1 MYALFKKEI
10 NNFLSSLIGIMVV
23 VVFLLITGLFLW
35 VFKSDFNIMSYG
47 YASLDGLFILA
58 PWVFLF
64 LVPAVTMRF
73 FAEERRT
80 GTIEMLLTKPLS
92 DWQIVGAK
100 YLAGVALV
108 LLALIPTLIY
118 YISVSRLA
126 IPVGNVD
133 HGGIW
138 GSYIGLFFLS
148 AAFVSIGVFCSSVTN
163 NQILAFILS
172 VFLCGFLY
180 IGFDML
186 YSLSLFGKVD
196 LFIQQLGMAA
206 HYSSL
211 SRGVIDTRDLLYFL
225 GVIALF
231 LCLTKSSL
239 ASRKN
244 NKRNEITTL
253 VFTMLIIVLTN
264 TIGSFVYTRFDL
276 TSEKRYTL
284 SDTSKDILKDLDD
297 YVYFRVYLEGEFPAG
312 FKKLRKETKE
322 MLDEF
327 RAYSK
332 FIDYEFI
339 NPSES
344 NDQAERQET
353 YKILWQSG
361 LNYYTE
367 TVQTNTGMQQIM
379 IWPGTIVSYRE
390 NELAIDLLSGQSGQ
404 SQETVLN
411 NSAQDLEYKLISAIK
426 EISTSNKPTVAFVDG
441 HGELS
446 DLEVY
451 DIANTLSK
459 KYIIKRATL
468 NEQLNSLMKR
478 ELDRDSNIIIKPAFD
493 AVIIAK
499 PTLPFTEKD
508 KFIIDQYIM
517 YGGKVMWLIDPVNAN
532 MDSLQSSESTMGLTL
547 DLNIDDQLF
556 KYGMRLNKNLLLA
569 YPCAKIGLVT
579 GQGASLQSML
589 LPWYYFPLLSPASE
603 HPIVRNIES
612 VKAEFVSSLEPTTS
626 APEIQKI
633 PLLKTSDYTKVS
645 SAPVYISL
653 DILNQRPSAQM
664 FPQKGLMTAY
674 LLNGVFTSLYEN
686 RMPASITDAPEIG
699 FKAESVPN
707 SMIIIADGDII
718 RNQLAQLDY
727 AKKNNKRV
735 GSPLPLGYDQYT
747 NNTYGNKQF
756 IENAISYLL
765 EGQGLIDIRSREL
778 KIRLLDINKI
788 NSSQITWQLIN
799 VVLPS
804 AIMIIFGIILAILR
818 KKKYT
823 SN

>member
-10 NNFLSSLIGIMVV
+10 NSFLSSLIGIMVV

-35 VFKSDFNIMSYG
+35 VFRSDFNIMTYG
-47 YASLDGLFILA
+47 YASLDSLFILA

-80 GTIEMLLTKPLS
+80 GTIEMLLTKPIS

-100 YLAGVALV
+100 YLAGVTLV

-118 YISVSRLA
+118 YLTVSHLA
-126 IPVGNVD
+126 IPAGNID

-148 AAFVSIGVFCSSVTN
+148 ATFVSIGVFCSSVTN

-172 VFLCGFLY
+172 VFLCGFFY
-180 IGFDML
+180 IGFDL
-186 YSLSLFGKVD
+186 IHSLALFGKID
-196 LFIQQLGMAA
+196 LFIQQLGVAA
-206 HYSSL
+206 HYSSM

-225 GVIALF
+225 AVISLF

-239 ASRKN
+239 ANRKN
-244 NKRNEITTL
+244 NRRNEAFSIVITL
-253 VFTMLIIVLTN
+253 IIIVLVN
-264 TIGSFVYTRFDL
+264 TIGSFVYTRLDL
-276 TSEKRYTL
+276 TSEKRYTI
-284 SDTSKDILKDLDD
+284 SKTSKEILGDLDD
-297 YVYFRVYLEGEFPAG
+297 YVYFRVYLEGDFSAG

-344 NDQAERQET
+344 DVQNERTET

-367 TVQTNTGMQQIM
+367 MVQTKTGTQQIM
-379 IWPGTIVSYRE
+379 VWPGILMSYRE
-390 NELAIDLLSGQSGQ
+390 NERAIDLLSGQSGQ

-411 NSAQDLEYKLISAIK
+411 NAAQDLEYKLISAIK
-426 EISTSNKPTVAFVDG
+426 EISTTNRKTIAFVDG

-446 DLEVY
+446 DNEVY

-459 KYIIKRATL
+459 KYNIKRATL
-468 NEQLNSLMKR
+468 NEQVNALTKR
-478 ELDRDSNIIIKPAFD
+478 DLDRDSNIVIKPAFNT
-493 AVIIAK
+493 IIFAK
-499 PTLPFTEKD
+499 PTQTFSEKD
-508 KFIIDQYIM
+508 KFLIDQYIM
-517 YGGKVMWLIDPVNAN
+517 YGGKVMWLLDNVSAS
-532 MDSLQSSESTMGLTL
+532 MDSLQNAESTMGLA
-547 DLNIDDQLF
+547 LNLNLDDQLF
-556 KYGMRLNKNLLLA
+556 KYGIKLNRNLLLA
-569 YPCAKIGLVT
+569 YPCAQIGLVT
-579 GQGASLQSML
+579 GEGTNIQSML
-589 LPWYYFPLLSPASE
+589 LPWYYFPLLNPASE
-603 HPIVRNIES
+603 HPIVRNIEA
-612 VKAEFVSSLEPTTS
+612 VKADFVSSLEPTTS
-626 APEIQKI
+626 APDIQKI

-645 SAPVYISL
+645 SAPVFISL
-653 DILNQRPSAQM
+653 DILNERPNAKM
-664 FPQKGLMTAY
+664 FPQKGMTTAY
-674 LLNGVFTSLYEN
+674 LLNGTFTSLYEN
-686 RMPASITDAPEIG
+686 RMTEAIMESPEIG
-699 FKAESVPN
+699 FKTHSVPT
-707 SMIIIADGDII
+707 SMIVVADGDII

-747 NNTYGNKQF
+747 NITYGNKQF
-756 IENAISYLL
+756 IENAVSYLI
-765 EGQGLIDIRSREL
+765 EGEGLISIRSREL
-778 KIRLLDINKI
+778 KIRLLDMNKI
-788 NSSQITWQLIN
+788 NDNQIKWQVIN

-804 AIMIIFGIILAILR
+804 AIMIIFGLILAILR
-818 KKKYT
+818 KKKYQQ
-823 SN
+823 

>member
-35 VFKSDFNIMSYG
+35 VFQSDFNIMSYG

-108 LLALIPTLIY
+108 LMALIPTLIY
-118 YISVSRLA
+118 YLTVSHLA
-126 IPVGNVD
+126 MPAGNVD

-180 IGFDML
+180 IGFEFI
-186 YSLSLFGKVD
+186 YSLSLFGKID

-206 HYSSL
+206 HYSSM
-211 SRGVIDTRDLLYFL
+211 SRGVIDTRDLIYFL
-225 GVIALF
+225 AVIALF

-244 NKRNEITTL
+244 NKRHEIISLFITL
-253 VFTMLIIVLTN
+253 IIIVLVN
-264 TIGSFVYTRFDL
+264 VIGSFVYTRIDL

-284 SDTSKDILKDLDD
+284 SNTSKEILRDLDD
-297 YVYFRVYLEGEFPAG
+297 YVYFRVYLEGDFPAG

-339 NPSES
+339 NPSDGNS
-344 NDQAERQET
+344 QSERNET

-367 TVQTNTGMQQIM
+367 TIQTSNGVQQIM
-379 IWPGTIVSYRE
+379 IWPGIILSYRE
-390 NELAIDLLSGQSGQ
+390 HEMPIDLLSGESGQ

-426 EISTSNKPTVAFVDG
+426 DISTTNRKNIAFVDG
-441 HGELS
+441 HGELT
-446 DLEVY
+446 DNEVY
-451 DIANTLSK
+451 DIANSLSK
-459 KYIIKRATL
+459 KYNIKRATL
-468 NEQLNSLMKR
+468 NEQVGALTRRDYS
-478 ELDRDSNIIIKPAFD
+478 RDSSIVIKPAFD
-493 AVIIAK
+493 AIILAK
-499 PTLPFTEKD
+499 PTEPFSEKD
-508 KFIIDQYIM
+508 KFLLDQYIM
-517 YGGKVMWLIDPVNAN
+517 YGGKVMWLIDPVSAS
-532 MDSLQSSESTMGLTL
+532 MDSLQSAESTMGLA
-547 DLNIDDQLF
+547 LNLNLDDQLF
-556 KYGMRLNKNLLLA
+556 KYGVKLNRNLLLA
-569 YPCAKIGLVT
+569 YPCAQIGLVT
-579 GQGASLQSML
+579 GEGSSMQSML
-589 LPWYYFPLLSPASE
+589 LPWYYFPLLTAASE
-603 HPIVRNIES
+603 HPVVRNIEA
-612 VKAEFVSSLEPTTS
+612 VKADFVSSMETTTS
-626 APEIQKI
+626 SPEIRKI

-653 DILNQRPSAQM
+653 DILNERPNAQM
-664 FPQKGLMTAY
+664 FPQKGMVTAY
-674 LLNGVFTSLYEN
+674 LLTGRFTSLYEN
-686 RMPASITDAPEIG
+686 RLPETFVESPEIG
-699 FKAESVPN
+699 FKNESVPT
-707 SMIIIADGDII
+707 SMIVVTDGDII

-727 AKKNNKRV
+727 AKKNNKRI

-747 NNTYGNKQF
+747 NITYGNKQF
-756 IENAISYLL
+756 IENAMSYLL
-765 EGQGLIDIRSREL
+765 EGEGLINVRSREL
-778 KIRLLDINKI
+778 KIRLLDMNKV
-788 NSSQITWQLIN
+788 NSNPVKWQLIN

-804 AIMIIFGIILAILR
+804 ALMILFGIILAILR
-818 KKKYT
+818 KKKYQQ
-823 SN
+823 